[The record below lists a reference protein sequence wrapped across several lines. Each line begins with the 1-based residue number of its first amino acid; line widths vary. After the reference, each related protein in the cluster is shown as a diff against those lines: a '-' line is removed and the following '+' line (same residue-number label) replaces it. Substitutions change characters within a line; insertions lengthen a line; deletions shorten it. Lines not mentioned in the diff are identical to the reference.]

1 MRKTIFFY
9 PILLFISFIM
19 SGCSSDKNIE
29 PDINI
34 NSISINGKECGLLDN
49 ISINRLDTL
58 ELKLSL
64 KSNKKDLNSFCT
76 LYKDLSNYYLEI
88 KDFNEDVAFY
98 EGNAVSE
105 KKDDDCII
113 IFRDGTYSTSITIS
127 TVIKESNKEKTQLF
141 LYLFSEKEAATKIIN
156 INVNE

>member
-1 MRKTIFFY
+1 
-9 PILLFISFIM
+9 M

-34 NSISINGKECGLLDN
+34 NSISINGKECCSMDD
-49 ISINRLDTL
+49 ISIHRHDTL
-58 ELKLSL
+58 EIKLNL

-88 KDFNEDVAFY
+88 KDFNEDIAFH

-105 KKDDDCII
+105 KRDDDCII
-113 IFRDGTYSTSITIS
+113 IFKDGTYSTSITIS
-127 TVIKESNKEKTQLF
+127 TVIKDLDKEKTQLF
-141 LYLFSEKEAATKIIN
+141 LYLFSEKEAATKIVNIN
-156 INVNE
+156 IDE